1 MEKQF
6 FGFCPA
12 QGADYG
18 ITVEYINKTSLSDT
32 RPVYEMG
39 LATCRYNMF
48 GDKCNANDCPI
59 LSKVPRTL

>member
-12 QGADYG
+12 QGKDYG
-18 ITVEYINKTSLSDT
+18 ISVNYINQTTLSDT

-39 LATCRYNMF
+39 LATCEFN
-48 GDKCNANDCPI
+48 
-59 LSKVPRTL
+59 